1 MLKFEFTFFIISL
14 KYLGP
19 ASEFLAVSS
28 FSNKLIY
35 FSYWLEIEFDFPQS
49 HFCLPLESS
58 RERTLISR
66 KRAAWKR
73 SMEGPA
79 TERGPQWFPEEGCT
93 GKHTSVVFLHFLSWS
108 SPDRECPWEDF
119 GERALSLC
127 YNVSTHHFPPVWG
140 RKPSGCIWNGH
151 TFYSQQQGN
160 LRMRRKKGSHTKAL
174 IKALKL
180 SVSWIKRFSRMSP
193 IIRHISWPKS

>member
-14 KYLGP
+14 RYLGP
-19 ASEFLAVSS
+19 APEFRAVSS

-49 HFCLPLESS
+49 HFCLPLETS

-79 TERGPQWFPEEGCT
+79 TEQRPQWFPEEGRT
-93 GKHTSVVFLHFLSWS
+93 GKPTSVIFLHFLSWS

-127 YNVSTHHFPPVWG
+127 LMFHHIISHLYEEENPVGAYEMDILSTVSSRGICEWG
-140 RKPSGCIWNGH
+140 E
-151 TFYSQQQGN
+151 
-160 LRMRRKKGSHTKAL
+160 
-174 IKALKL
+174 
-180 SVSWIKRFSRMSP
+180 KRGAIPRL
-193 IIRHISWPKS
+193 